1 MSRITVSMSFL
12 LFILL
17 LNGITQIEASPTT
30 TDIGQFFNKV
40 GDKISRTAATIKDYL
55 LELFYR
61 FRAFFMGH
69 SETTHQEMTSR
80 GCGYAADAEPAIYNK
95 QVAVVSKIKGGGDAI
110 WHTW

>member
-1 MSRITVSMSFL
+1 MSRTSLSMSLL

-17 LNGITQIEASPTT
+17 FNGITQIEASPAS
-30 TDIGQFFNKV
+30 DIGEFFNKM
-40 GDKISRTAATIKDYL
+40 GDKIAKTAATIKDYL

-69 SETTHQEMTSR
+69 SESTHHLMTKR
-80 GCGYAADAEPAIYNK
+80 GCGYAADDEPTIYNK
-95 QVAVVSKIKGGGDAI
+95 QTAVVSKIKGGDDAI

>member
-1 MSRITVSMSFL
+1 MSRTILSMSLL

-17 LNGITQIEASPTT
+17 LNGVTQIEAAASN
-30 TDIGQFFNKV
+30 DVGQFFNKM

-69 SETTHQEMTSR
+69 SESTHHVMTSR
-80 GCGYAADAEPAIYNK
+80 GCGYASDEPAIYNK
-95 QVAVVSKIKGGGDAI
+95 QTAVVAKIKGGNDAI

>member
-1 MSRITVSMSFL
+1 MSRISRNMSFV

-17 LNGITQIEASPTT
+17 LNGIVEIEASTAA
-30 TDIGQFFNKV
+30 DLGQFFNRM
-40 GDKISRTAATIKDYL
+40 GDQLSRTAATIKDYL

-69 SETTHQEMTSR
+69 SESTHHLMTSR
-80 GCGYAADAEPAIYNK
+80 GCGYAADDQPMIYNK
-95 QVAVVSKIKGGGDAI
+95 QPHVMSKIKGGDDAL

>member
-1 MSRITVSMSFL
+1 MSRTTLSMIFL

-17 LNGITQIEASPTT
+17 VNGVTQIEASTSS
-30 TDIGQFFNKV
+30 DFSQFFNTM

-69 SETTHQEMTSR
+69 SESTHNLMTSR
-80 GCGYAADAEPAIYNK
+80 GCGYASDDEPAIYNK
-95 QVAVVSKIKGGGDAI
+95 QTAVVAKIKGGDDAI